1 MTQYEVVRE
10 VSFDN
15 TRVSTK
21 RKTEI
26 ARNSIYHYNFILK
39 RKIVLVLYGK
49 KNYLLYFLFGFFE
62 HRWHHKSCNV
72 SENCR
77 ACLQRSAEEPS
88 IGMIQAGHSI
98 KEARFWNYFMLQ
110 SVSLFLWEFIV
121 LISSNLSNDSWG
133 EKICKLLCSCIVII
147 KVSMCYTR
155 SSKVP
160 EVLLTFD
167 ESPGFRQDCY
177 ILDSYWRNP
186 ELNAKAT

>member
-1 MTQYEVVRE
+1 MKFYGKFHLTILGFQRNEKLKSLEIQYII
-10 VSFDN
+10 
-15 TRVSTK
+15 T
-21 RKTEI
+21 
-26 ARNSIYHYNFILK
+26 ILFWK
-39 RKIVLVLYGK
+39 GKSCSCFMEK